1 MFIFQ
6 SMPDIGEKP
15 YTADMEERMATPI
28 DEVHRL
34 ICELESLCRGEE
46 TVASLAALG
55 PVAIE
60 PLSDFLLGGKP
71 SKVFQPRLWAVK
83 ALARLGARDVLIAY
97 LFREREIPDPE
108 ERFGEEAVESTAA
121 RFLAGWPAEDLR
133 QLLLELSERRMLV
146 GLIDALAEFKT
157 KEAIPYFERAL
168 EDDFYRPAA
177 ENAFL
182 KLGALAG
189 EALSR
194 SAVTPYPSSS
204 MENPGSLERRRSA
217 TRLLNIIGISA
228 SHWQILRV
236 LIHESDA
243 ELVVNASKLGIRFA
257 SKEDR
262 AMTARRL
269 IEFLS
274 STSWHL
280 RKDIEENLVTLKP
293 EAAGQIEAEIA
304 RRLEQPEDV
313 RGLDMRLRAL
323 LRVKRRWEQA
333 IRLATGEID

>member
-1 MFIFQ
+1 
-6 SMPDIGEKP
+6 
-15 YTADMEERMATPI
+15 MAPPI
-28 DEVHRL
+28 DEIYRL
-34 ICELESLCRGEE
+34 IRMMDSLRRGDESVEFLVG
-46 TVASLAALG
+46 LG

-60 PLSDFLLGGKP
+60 PLSEFLLAGKP
-71 SKVFQPRLWAVK
+71 SKIFQPRLWAVK

-97 LFREREIPDPE
+97 LFREKEIADPE
-108 ERFGEEAVESTAA
+108 ERFGEEAVESAAA
-121 RFLAGWPAEDLR
+121 RFLAAWPDEDMR
-133 QLLLELSERRMLV
+133 RLLLRFSESRLLV

-157 KEAIPYFERAL
+157 PEAIPYFERAL
-168 EDDFYRPAA
+168 EDDFYRSAA

-182 KLGALAG
+182 KLGPMAC

-194 SAVTPYPSSS
+194 SAVTPSPSST
-204 MENPGSLERRRSA
+204 MEIPGSLKRRRSA
-217 TRLLNIIGISA
+217 VQLLAGIEISA
-228 SHWQILRV
+228 VHWQTLRGLLHEPDAV
-236 LIHESDA
+236 LVIE
-243 ELVVNASKLGIRFA
+243 ASKLGIRFA

-262 AMTARRL
+262 RLMAHRL

-280 RKDIEENLVTLKP
+280 RKDIEETLVTLKP

-323 LRVKRRWEQA
+323 LRVKRCWERPWVPRQ
-333 IRLATGEID
+333 ATGELD

>member
-1 MFIFQ
+1 
-6 SMPDIGEKP
+6 
-15 YTADMEERMATPI
+15 MATPI

-34 ICELESLCRGEE
+34 IRELESLCRGEE

-97 LFREREIPDPE
+97 LFQEREIPDPE
-108 ERFGEEAVESTAA
+108 ERFGEEAVASAAA
-121 RFLAGWPAEDLR
+121 RFLAVWPGEDTHE
-133 QLLLELSERRMLV
+133 LLLKLSERRLLN

-157 KEAIPYFERAL
+157 AEAIPYFERAL

-182 KLGALAG
+182 KLGAMAG
-189 EALSR
+189 DALSR
-194 SAVTPYPSSS
+194 SAVTPYPNSSL
-204 MENPGSLERRRSA
+204 ETPGSLERRRSA
-217 TRLLNIIGISA
+217 VRLLNSMGISA
-228 SHWQILRV
+228 THWQILRG

-243 ELVVNASKLGIRFA
+243 ELVVYTAKLGIKLA
-257 SKEDR
+257 LTEDQ
-262 AMTARRL
+262 ATIAHRL
-269 IEFLS
+269 VKFLA

-280 RKDIEENLVTLKP
+280 QKDIVENLVMLKH
-293 EAAGQIEAEIA
+293 EAAGEIEEEIA
-304 RRLEQPEDV
+304 RRLEQREDV
-313 RGLDMRLRAL
+313 RPLDVRLRAL
-323 LRVKRRWEQA
+323 VTVKRRWEQA
-333 IRLATGEID
+333 